1 MPTIAQLEPVRV
13 TVGVDTH
20 KDAHVAVAKD
30 HLGRH
35 LGDNTIP
42 TAPSGYRDLLAWAES
57 YGDVE
62 AWGVEGTGSYGAG
75 LLRFLRGADQA
86 VIEIN
91 RPDRKARRLKGK
103 SDLVDA
109 EAAARAVLSGEA
121 TAVPKSADDRVEMIR
136 ALRVAR
142 SSAIKARTQAING
155 LKALVVSAPAELR
168 EQLRALSSTQ
178 LVRTCARLRPGDIA
192 APLAATK
199 MAMRSLACRHEALA
213 AEIKILDPELLR
225 LTAEVAPALVE
236 LFGVGPEV
244 AGTLLVTAGDNP
256 ERLRSEAAF
265 AHLCGVSPIN
275 ASSGKTVR
283 HRLNRG
289 GDRQANSALYRIVLV
304 RLCYD
309 TRTKEYAERRTA
321 EGKSKTEIIRCLKR
335 YVAREVFAV
344 LSDVGKK
351 NLAAAA

>member
-1 MPTIAQLEPVRV
+1 MAVPTIAQLEPVRV

-35 LGDNTIP
+35 LGENTIP
-42 TAPSGYRDLLAWAES
+42 TTPRGYRDLLSWAES
-57 YGDVE
+57 HGEVE

-75 LLRFLRGADQA
+75 LARFLHGAAQV

-91 RPDRKARRLKGK
+91 RPDRTARHMNGK
-103 SDLVDA
+103 SDPIDA

-121 TAVPKSADDRVEMIR
+121 SAVPKSGDDQVEMIR
-136 ALRVAR
+136 ALRAAR
-142 SSAIKARTQAING
+142 SSAIKARTQAINAI
-155 LKALVVSAPAELR
+155 KALVVSAPAELR
-168 EQLRALSSTQ
+168 EQLRALSAIQ
-178 LVRTCARLRPGDIA
+178 LVRTCSRLRPGAITD
-192 APLAATK
+192 PMAATK
-199 MAMRSLACRHEALA
+199 LALRSLAGRHEALA
-213 AEIKILDPELLR
+213 AEIKELDPELLR
-225 LTAEVAPALVE
+225 LTNEAAPRLVE
-236 LFGVGPEV
+236 LFGVGPDV

-265 AHLCGVSPIN
+265 AHLCGVSPIQ

-289 GDRQANSALYRIVLV
+289 GDRQANAALYRVVLV
-304 RLCYD
+304 RLRWD
-309 TRTKEYAERRTA
+309 AKTKEYAERRTA
-321 EGKSKTEIIRCLKR
+321 EGKSKAEIIRCLKR

-344 LSDVGKK
+344 LTDSDSERRG
-351 NLAAAA
+351 